1 MPSSFFTLPASQR
14 KRKRPGGAGGTSGR
28 PRKRVGLD
36 ANSGDNDNDRS
47 HLPER
52 GTAKQ
57 RRERAR
63 KQEAD
68 DESISG
74 SDTDDD
80 NNGDSLPSSATVS
93 DSDSDA
99 SSADGEGAAERRIRL
114 AQKYLNNIREEIDE
128 TGFDAAD
135 LDNDLIAQR
144 LRQDAD
150 EAAGRQFRPIAQKLD
165 WASAVSCA
173 FRADTMGTTGI
184 AVCPPYAYTVS
195 KDRTLI
201 KWELQP
207 PVQSKPSS
215 TTENSGSNATQ
226 KAPHPGKRRPKQL
239 AFVKGIVTT
248 VDKNASHGHV
258 GPILT
263 VAASPDGQF
272 VATGGADNRLIIWSA
287 ESLQPLKTFY
297 THRDSVLSLAFARS
311 TTSQSGYGAQLF
323 SASADRS
330 IKTYN
335 LASVDSLAYVETL
348 FGHQDHV
355 CSVVSMTVDQC
366 LSAGS
371 RDRSARL
378 WKVVDETQLKFLA
391 DSSARD
397 RYHAGSLDCVAALPP
412 AAFVTGDDAGAIRLW
427 SIHKKKAL
435 YTIQA
440 SHGVDQ
446 PPPLEEVSSESD
458 PRVIEALKQTDR
470 RREQARAVTAL
481 AVVPGTDVIVSGS
494 WDGWVRCWRLSEDK
508 RSIVPL
514 GVVGAGAKEHAVN
527 GDSDSEQGPGPGP
540 GPIKGV
546 ITSLAIFERRKQI
559 KGAFGE
565 KKEGQSTGLCILAA
579 TAKETRL
586 GRFTPPLS
594 QKGRNGAVVIEV
606 PLVVES

>member
-14 KRKRPGGAGGTSGR
+14 KRKRAGGPGGPSGR

-36 ANSGDNDNDRS
+36 TNGDHDNDRS

-63 KQEAD
+63 KQEAE

-80 NNGDSLPSSATVS
+80 NNGDLASSATVS
-93 DSDSDA
+93 GSDSDA

-128 TGFDAAD
+128 IGFDAAD

-144 LRQDAD
+144 LREDAD

-165 WASAVSCA
+165 WASATACA
-173 FRADTMGTTGI
+173 FRADTLGTTGI

-207 PVQSKPSS
+207 P
-215 TTENSGSNATQ
+215 
-226 KAPHPGKRRPKQL
+226 APHPGKRRPKQL
-239 AFVKGIVTT
+239 AFVKGIVTS
-248 VDKNASHGHV
+248 VDDNASHGHV

-272 VATGGADNRLIIWSA
+272 VATGGADNRLIIWSTA
-287 ESLQPLKTFY
+287 SLQPLKTFY
-297 THRDSVLSLAFARS
+297 THRDSVLSLAFAPS

-335 LASVDSLAYVETL
+335 LASTDSLAYVETL

-412 AAFVTGDDAGAIRLW
+412 AAFVTGDDAGALRLW

-435 YTIQA
+435 FTIQA

-470 RREQARAVTAL
+470 RREQARAITAL

-494 WDGWVRCWRLSEDK
+494 WDGWVRCWKLSDDK

-514 GVVGAGAKEHAVN
+514 GVVGTTAREHAIN
-527 GDSDSEQGPGPGP
+527 GDSNTDQGP

-546 ITSLAIFERRKQI
+546 ITSLAVFERRKQV

-586 GRFTPPLS
+586 GRFTPPMS

-606 PLVVES
+606 PLVES